1 MSHYDAVAVKNMP
14 PKQEEVLYF
23 TDFTEILNEDRLS
36 ISRCD
41 FFVIAVSRF
50 FVASLMASW

>member
-1 MSHYDAVAVKNMP
+1 MCWKRSIIISHYGAVAVKNMP
-14 PKQEEVLYF
+14 PKQEEVLHF

-41 FFVIAVSRF
+41 F
-50 FVASLMASW
+50 L